1 MSAQAAPF
9 RQPNAGELERAVE
22 RLGVVGNV
30 LYVAAHPD
38 DENTRMLSWL
48 RNGKLVRT
56 AYLSLTRGE
65 GGQNLIG
72 GELQPL
78 LGVIR
83 TQELLAARGVDG
95 GEQLFSRARDFGYS
109 KTPEETL
116 SIWGRDAILSDVV
129 WVIRRFQPDVIVTRF
144 APDGRDTHGHHTA
157 SAQLALAAFSLA
169 ADASYHP
176 EWQKLGVRPWQ
187 AKRIVWNRGFFGGV
201 PAGVDLSG
209 YAKLDVGGYN
219 PSLGV
224 SYGEMAATSR
234 SMHKSQGFGAA
245 PQRGP
250 ANEYFKLL
258 AGAPMKS
265 GSIFDGVDLTWAR
278 VAGSDALQKLLDKAR
293 VEWKSTDPAASIPV
307 LAQAAAAL
315 DALPESPWKAAKRAE
330 IGDVIAACAGLYVDA
345 SASEHSAAAS
355 GDVKLTLS
363 ALNRSH
369 AALTLR
375 SVRLGERTIGV
386 DKPLAFNQPWTQP
399 ETAPAPA
406 RLSTPYWLVEPPAPG
421 HWTVD
426 EQTLIGRPEEPPPI
440 SADFQFSVGNT
451 QFTVTRPVAYKWT
464 DPVAG
469 ERVRPLEILPPLTA
483 NPRAPLLMFP
493 DAQAKALKLTVRAQT
508 AGAVKATIT
517 PIVPAGWTIEPG
529 SARVELASRGVETE
543 LQFHVKPPKQSTDAS
558 ALVHFTVDIDGQSPQ
573 PLHALTRI
581 EYPHIPIETILPA
594 TEVKV
599 VRLELH
605 RTRTHI
611 GYIPGAGDDVPAAL
625 RQ

>member
-201 PAGVDLSG
+201 PAG
-209 YAKLDVGGYN
+209 
-219 PSLGV
+219 
-224 SYGEMAATSR
+224 
-234 SMHKSQGFGAA
+234 
-245 PQRGP
+245 
-250 ANEYFKLL
+250 
-258 AGAPMKS
+258 
-265 GSIFDGVDLTWAR
+265 
-278 VAGSDALQKLLDKAR
+278 
-293 VEWKSTDPAASIPV
+293 
-307 LAQAAAAL
+307 
-315 DALPESPWKAAKRAE
+315 
-330 IGDVIAACAGLYVDA
+330 
-345 SASEHSAAAS
+345 
-355 GDVKLTLS
+355 
-363 ALNRSH
+363 
-369 AALTLR
+369 
-375 SVRLGERTIGV
+375 
-386 DKPLAFNQPWTQP
+386 
-399 ETAPAPA
+399 
-406 RLSTPYWLVEPPAPG
+406 
-421 HWTVD
+421 
-426 EQTLIGRPEEPPPI
+426 
-440 SADFQFSVGNT
+440 
-451 QFTVTRPVAYKWT
+451 
-464 DPVAG
+464 
-469 ERVRPLEILPPLTA
+469 
-483 NPRAPLLMFP
+483 
-493 DAQAKALKLTVRAQT
+493 
-508 AGAVKATIT
+508 
-517 PIVPAGWTIEPG
+517 
-529 SARVELASRGVETE
+529 
-543 LQFHVKPPKQSTDAS
+543 
-558 ALVHFTVDIDGQSPQ
+558 
-573 PLHALTRI
+573 
-581 EYPHIPIETILPA
+581 
-594 TEVKV
+594 
-599 VRLELH
+599 
-605 RTRTHI
+605 
-611 GYIPGAGDDVPAAL
+611 
-625 RQ
+625 